1 MSKNI
6 IWPKECTFRMM
17 FLPFADE
24 FLSCV
29 LRAIQSARS
38 PTTGKNDMKLE
49 WKDSYKL
56 GDAEIDAQHQQLF
69 AMANAFLEAKGK
81 AALTLC
87 AMQLYKHTREHFELE
102 EAAMRRLQVPALDA
116 HIEWHNAIIT
126 RLNAISQSIQRDTLR
141 EQDLI
146 DVMTEWA
153 QTHILVQDAELAK
166 FLSKG

>member
-1 MSKNI
+1 
-6 IWPKECTFRMM
+6 M
-17 FLPFADE
+17 FLPFVDE
-24 FLSCV
+24 FLSCAM
-29 LRAIQSARS
+29 RAIQSARL
-38 PTTGKNDMKLE
+38 PTKGNTDMKLE

-69 AMANAFLEAKGK
+69 ALANAILEAQGK

-102 EAAMRRLQVPALDA
+102 ESTMRRLHVPSLNA
-116 HIEWHNAIIT
+116 HIEWHNNMIT

-146 DVMTEWA
+146 DVMTDWA
-153 QTHILVQDAELAK
+153 QTHILVQDAELAQ
-166 FLSKG
+166 FLTKG